1 MNRRVAWAVVAD
13 VVSIMLFVVIGR
25 RNHNEST
32 SSIRGVVEVAAPFLI
47 ALALGWTMQRLWTR
61 PLRVQRGIILW
72 LITITFGLVLRRS
85 MFDRGIA
92 LPFVIV
98 ATLFNGATLVGW
110 RWVANRWLQRR
121 EAGTP
126 A

>member
-1 MNRRVAWAVVAD
+1 MNRRVALAALAD
-13 VVSIMLFVVIGR
+13 VVCIMLFVVIGR

-47 ALALGWTMQRLWTR
+47 ALALGWAVQRLWTR

-72 LITITFGLVLRRS
+72 LITVTFGLILRRS

-92 LPFVIV
+92 FAFIIV
-98 ATLFNGATLVGW
+98 ATVFLGATLVGW
-110 RWVANRWLQRR
+110 RLVANRWLQRR
-121 EAGTP
+121 TAGTP